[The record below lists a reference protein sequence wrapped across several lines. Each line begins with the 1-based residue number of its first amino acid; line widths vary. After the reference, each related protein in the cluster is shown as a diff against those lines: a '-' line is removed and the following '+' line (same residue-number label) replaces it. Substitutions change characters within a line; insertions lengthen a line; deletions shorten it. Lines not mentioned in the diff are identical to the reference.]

1 MHDHETTRATETGGR
16 TPARK
21 PSPAPPTRLLGLQ
34 ATVGNAAVVQMLR
47 QTGRSQTGH
56 SQTGH
61 SQARS
66 EQHRHTVGHVPAR
79 PPAAVQRAEGGS
91 DTDAESEFRL
101 GVAATLERVI
111 NDDVKDRLGLSGL
124 HLSIGGGGGVAALK
138 AARPVQDLDLRLH
151 IADPEGQDP
160 ELRRQVV
167 AYLEALLQDEAGTDA
182 NGTTVKGTFG
192 GAEVSVTL
200 GKVPTETRDMQ
211 VHESSARVPLTVVA
225 PLRLFTDKVTAF
237 AMRKEKEGEVLA
249 EKRQRDARDLL
260 TLHSQIT
267 AEGELA
273 DVLAANA
280 DNDELIHHGLKKAAQ
295 FTQELGRYR
304 KDHTGDFEPAE
315 WERLREIGRTLERV
329 AKSLRKSKAEP
340 PAQPAQP
347 ASPSGTTPAAVDAPA
362 GTDSGAMTKADRK
375 AAKQARRQQKLI
387 ERPPTD

>member
-1 MHDHETTRATETGGR
+1 MHDHETTGPTEAGGR

-47 QTGRSQTGH
+47 QAGRSQTGH
-56 SQTGH
+56 SQ
-61 SQARS
+61 ARP

-111 NDDVKDRLGLSGL
+111 NDDVKDRLGVSGL

-151 IADPEGQDP
+151 ISDPEGQDP
-160 ELRRQVV
+160 ELRREVIT
-167 AYLEALLQDEAGTDA
+167 YLEALLQDEAGTDP

-192 GAEVSVTL
+192 GAEVSITL
-200 GKVPTETRDMQ
+200 GKVPTETRNMQ

-260 TLHSQIT
+260 TLYSQIT
-267 AEGELA
+267 SEGELA
-273 DVLAANA
+273 DVLAENA

-329 AKSLRKSKAEP
+329 AKNLRKPKAEP

>member
-1 MHDHETTRATETGGR
+1 
-16 TPARK
+16 
-21 PSPAPPTRLLGLQ
+21 
-34 ATVGNAAVVQMLR
+34 MLR
-47 QTGRSQTGH
+47 QAGRSQAQPG
-56 SQTGH
+56 
-61 SQARS
+61 RD
-66 EQHRHTVGHVPAR
+66 RHAAGHVPAR
-79 PPAAVQRAEGGS
+79 PPAAVQRAEGGA

-101 GVAATLERVI
+101 GTAAALERI
-111 NDDVKDRLGLSGL
+111 ISKDVKDRLGVSGL

-151 IADPEGQDP
+151 ISDPEGNDP
-160 ELRRQVV
+160 QLRREVI
-167 AYLEALLQDEAGTDA
+167 AYLEALLQDEAGTDP

-200 GKVPTETRDMQ
+200 GKVPTETRNMQ

-260 TLHSQIT
+260 TLYPQIT

-273 DVLAANA
+273 DVLTENA
-280 DNDELIHHGLKKAAQ
+280 DKDEFIHHGLSKAAQ

-304 KDHTGDFEPAE
+304 KEHTGNFEPEE

-329 AKSLRKSKAEP
+329 AKNLRKSKAES
-340 PAQPAQP
+340 PAQPAGVVTG
-347 ASPSGTTPAAVDAPA
+347 PSGTTPAAVDAPT
-362 GTDSGAMTKADRK
+362 GTDPGGMTKAERK
-375 AAKQARRQQKLI
+375 AAKQARRQQKLT